1 MSQLVFQGSSA
12 GYLTGSAGSL
22 AIGYRSVAGVAAC
35 YLAGTVA
42 ALRVAQPV
50 RGSAVGALTASA
62 RLGCQV
68 ALSAVRG
75 LLTLSSSAR
84 LRLPTTGLTV
94 WDAVLDVYGL
104 FKIEVKSPLAL
115 DLARNRILGA
125 LNSIMQQIW
134 SRAARLNYFNSELIT
149 VTVAD
154 AATTVELPVTVQS
167 VIGPVSKT
175 GGKDLM
181 PIPSSEALRS
191 FVDYWH
197 GGTAP
202 SYQPNAYYL
211 DCDEDLTQGDRTK
224 ITLTLPWAASGNYD
238 LEMLVVKSVPRYTE
252 TDIRN
257 ATPIRLPAK
266 YVELLFLPLLRE
278 WASTD
283 HLFKTE
289 AARPGIAAAAN
300 AAKEALGMIEPS
312 QSVTKKFNAE
322 GVTP

>member
-1 MSQLVFQGSSA
+1 MSQLVTEGSSL

-22 AIGYRSVAGVAAC
+22 SIGFRSVVGAAVC
-35 YLAGTVA
+35 YLTGAAGS
-42 ALRVAQPV
+42 LRIAQPV
-50 RGSAVGALTASA
+50 QGTAAGGLTGSAN
-62 RLGCQV
+62 LGCNV

-75 LLTLSSSAR
+75 LLTLTTAAR
-84 LRLPTTGLTV
+84 LRLPTVGLTV

-104 FKIEVKSPLAL
+104 FKIEVKSPLDL

-125 LNSIMQQIW
+125 VNTIMQQIW
-134 SRAARLNYFNSELIT
+134 GRADRLNYFNQELIT
-149 VTVAD
+149 ATVAD
-154 AATTVELPVTVQS
+154 AATTVELPATVQS
-167 VIGPVSKT
+167 VIGPVSQT
-175 GGKDLM
+175 NGKDLM
-181 PIPSSEALRS
+181 PIPSHEALRS

-202 SYQPNAYYL
+202 SYQPNAYFL

-224 ITLTLPWAASGNYD
+224 ITLTLPWAAAGAYD
-238 LEMLVVKSVPRYTE
+238 LEMLVVKAVPRYTE
-252 TDIRN
+252 NDLRM

-289 AARPGIAAAAN
+289 SARPGIATAAN
-300 AAKEALGMIEPS
+300 AAKEALGMIEPT
-312 QSVTKKFNAE
+312 QPVTKKVNAE